1 MGIFNSYYG
10 MFDDAINALNE
21 LTIGGEK
28 IEDEDDEFAIEDDD
42 ETTDDENAEEPETPE
57 GEAEPQAAAEDAD
70 DIEPAEATAATDT
83 PENANDADDGIDD
96 DFSLPDDDL
105 GDDTGTEE
113 QTEDTSTPDD
123 PTTDDEGGTTDDT
136 TTDDVPDDF
145 SMPEDGD
152 TGTEDE
158 TGTTGEEGTGGVEET
173 GESSI
178 GDSGNDQDELKQE
191 EDKLYDT
198 LTDDQKKIRILQL
211 KILFK
216 NIYEQADSTLNS
228 INDIPKSDENID
240 IIRRLIVVL
249 NNVKDYIT
257 DYMNFEFDNHTYLD
271 NNQIY
276 IKYINIFR
284 TIQKTIEELAKT
296 EKG

>member
-10 MFDDAINALNE
+10 MFDDAISALNE

-28 IEDEDDEFAIEDDD
+28 IEEEDDEFAIEDD
-42 ETTDDENAEEPETPE
+42 ETTDDEDAAEPETPE
-57 GEAEPQAAAEDAD
+57 GEAEPQAAADGVD

-83 PENANDADDGIDD
+83 PENANDAADDIDD
-96 DFSLPDDDL
+96 DFSLPDDA
-105 GDDTGTEE
+105 GDDTGEE
-113 QTEDTSTPDD
+113 QTDDT
-123 PTTDDEGGTTDDT
+123 TTDEPAIEDEGGESTDE

-145 SMPEDGD
+145 SMHEDGD
-152 TGTEDE
+152 TEAEGE
-158 TGTTGEEGTGGVEET
+158 TDATGEEGADGTEET
-173 GESSI
+173 GETSI
-178 GDSGNDQDELKQE
+178 GDSGNEQDELKQE

-228 INDIPKSDENID
+228 INDIPKSDENIE

-249 NNVKDYIT
+249 NNVKAYIS

>member
-10 MFDDAINALNE
+10 MFDEAINALNE

-28 IEDEDDEFAIEDDD
+28 IEDDDDEFAIED
-42 ETTDDENAEEPETPE
+42 ETTDDEEASEPETPE

-70 DIEPAEATAATDT
+70 DIEPAEATAATDS

-96 DFSLPDDDL
+96 DFSLPDDTGD
-105 GDDTGTEE
+105 DDTGA
-113 QTEDTSTPDD
+113 EDA
-123 PTTDDEGGTTDDT
+123 TTDEPAENDEGGTTVDT
-136 TTDDVPDDF
+136 TTDDISDDF
-145 SMPEDGD
+145 SMSGD
-152 TGTEDE
+152 ADSGDEDE
-158 TGTTGEEGTGGVEET
+158 TGTGEEEGTANTEET
-173 GESSI
+173 GEDAI
-178 GDSGNDQDELKQE
+178 GDSGNNQDELKNE

-216 NIYEQADSTLNS
+216 NVYEQADSTLNA
-228 INDIPKSDENID
+228 INDIPKSDENIE

-249 NNVKDYIT
+249 NNVKMYIS

-284 TIQKTIEELAKT
+284 TIQKTIDELAKT
-296 EKG
+296 EKR